1 MWPLFAGACLACLVA
16 LYGPGCLLFRGLRFS
31 WPLALACAPL
41 ASVFGYAAI
50 SVLWGILGIDCSW
63 ATVALP
69 VALACGALLAASRL
83 FGTRDR
89 PPRSSSFAWRMLAL
103 YLLAGIAVCL
113 YVYVLSLDGP
123 ESYYCRYDN
132 QTHYNLAR
140 HFLDTSDW
148 SALHTGSGAVADEAQ
163 TGTIQLRGI
172 CWLPL
177 SPRPR
182 VSTCLSS

>member
-83 FGTRDR
+83 FGE
-89 PPRSSSFAWRMLAL
+89 
-103 YLLAGIAVCL
+103 YCGIL
-113 YVYVLSLDGP
+113 G
-123 ESYYCRYDN
+123 
-132 QTHYNLAR
+132 
-140 HFLDTSDW
+140 W
-148 SALHTGSGAVADEAQ
+148 
-163 TGTIQLRGI
+163 
-172 CWLPL
+172 
-177 SPRPR
+177 
-182 VSTCLSS
+182 